1 MEELKVGE
9 LLTNLPPA
17 TVVSVNARTGE
28 VTGLEEASNKDAS
41 GGFVGKTLEKIN
53 FWNTARTF
61 KSFLVNAATS
71 VRTYTFP
78 DKTGN
83 VRVWSADSGWADITP
98 LHIKDDLNAGWAM
111 ATVTGSRQEM
121 SASSSNAAKTLFAK
135 IHIPHDIVLNQ
146 ADSLIHLHWEAPDTN
161 AGNVIITVY
170 ISAGLRDGVFSSE
183 YSLVFTLTPSVS
195 GALKNV
201 VTDVA
206 LPSGLE
212 AYLVPDAIWTAR
224 VVRDRGTNATDT
236 YASTVFLHTLDLHTR
251 VDYLPTTDHAVGAG
265 WVKV

>member
-1 MEELKVGE
+1 MQELKVGE
-9 LLTNLPPA
+9 LTNDIPA
-17 TVVSVNARTGE
+17 NTVTSVNTRTGA
-28 VTGLEEASNKDAS
+28 VTGLEEAGNKDLS

-61 KSFLVNAATS
+61 KSFLVNAATA

-78 DKTGN
+78 DKTGE
-83 VRVWSADSGWADITP
+83 VKVWTAAFGWADITP
-98 LHIKDDLNAGWAM
+98 LHIKDDIGAGWDM
-111 ATVTGSRQEM
+111 AVVAGSRQEM
-121 SASSSNAAKTLFAK
+121 SASSTNPAKTLFAK
-135 IHIPHDIVLNQ
+135 IHIPHDILLGQ
-146 ADSLIHLHWEAPDTN
+146 EDSLIHLHWEAPNTN
-161 AGNVIITVY
+161 EGNIIITAY

-183 YSLVFTLTPSVS
+183 YPLVYTLTPSVS

-201 VTDVA
+201 VTDLA

-212 AYLVPDAIWTAR
+212 AYLVPDAIWTVR

-236 YASTVFLHTLDLHTR
+236 YASTVFLHTIDIHTR